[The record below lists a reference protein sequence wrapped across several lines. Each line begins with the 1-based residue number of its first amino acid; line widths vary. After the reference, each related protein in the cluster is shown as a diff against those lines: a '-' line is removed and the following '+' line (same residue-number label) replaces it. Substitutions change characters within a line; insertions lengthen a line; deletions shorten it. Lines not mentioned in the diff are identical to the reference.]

1 MNPTHSP
8 LRRKLLLAGL
18 TGALAACNRQSER
31 NAAAPVDS
39 SPKPRPQVVDDDPT
53 IRVNAVLLPGVI
65 ESATQGPF
73 IELIRA
79 LDVAYPGGNF
89 QIEAYP
95 LARVLNNLKNRDC
108 DIAFPDL
115 HMQAGDDTV
124 LPYRHSS
131 ESVGT
136 VSFVLYVNSDKPL
149 THDMIERARNAPKF
163 PYFIEAPKTNWGF
176 PVLAFHTLESA
187 FKKVSAGRI
196 DALLWAQEE
205 ADYELRRL
213 GLKNIRRVH
222 FGDFNDVFML
232 NRDARGDF
240 ADRVL
245 MQAIRDLRRSGRL
258 EMLYRHIHSPFV
270 AWQPSDNL

>member
-1 MNPTHSP
+1 MKPTHSP

-18 TGALAACNRQSER
+18 AGALAACNRQSEQ
-31 NAAAPVDS
+31 NTAARIDQP
-39 SPKPRPQVVDDDPT
+39 PKPSLPVADDAPT

-79 LDVAYPGGNF
+79 LDAVYPGGNF
-89 QIEAYP
+89 QIAAYP

-115 HMQAGDDTV
+115 HMQAGDDAA

-136 VSFVLYVNSDKPL
+136 VSFVLYVNRDKPL
-149 THDMIERARNAPKF
+149 TRDMIDLARNAPKF

-187 FKKVSAGRI
+187 FRKVSAGRI

-205 ADYELRRL
+205 ADHELQRL

-232 NRDARGDF
+232 NRDARGVF

-245 MQAIRDLRRSGRL
+245 TQAIRDLRRSGRL
-258 EMLYRHIHSPFV
+258 ETLYRQIHRPFV
-270 AWQPSDNL
+270 AWQPSDSL

>member
-1 MNPTHSP
+1 MKPAPSP

-18 TGALAACNRQSER
+18 ASALTACNRQPDQY
-31 NAAAPVDS
+31 AAAPIDP
-39 SPKPRPQVVDDDPT
+39 SPKPSPPIADDAPT

-79 LDVAYPGGNF
+79 LDAAYPGGNF

-149 THDMIERARNAPKF
+149 TRDMIERARNAPKF

-205 ADYELRRL
+205 ADHELRRL

-245 MQAIRDLRRSGRL
+245 SEVVARLRSSGQL
-258 EMLYRHIHSPFV
+258 QTLYQHIHRPFV